1 MPRLRLLS
9 CAALALVGTATKPAA
24 SNRPP
29 TFISATTAEVKSQFA
44 AARRRLDAD
53 PRDTAAAHA
62 IAKILRALGDIDGD
76 ATSKHVGFD
85 GAGAAWALAAQVD
98 VQGAVHYALR
108 QGDHAEAQRL
118 IRERLADVP
127 ECPVALELRALER
140 RAAGDN
146 EAAARFYDTAA
157 EKTTGDAKGPAL
169 LRSALGRAAIDDV
182 TGAEAVFEG
191 LCHDGAG
198 AEVWREYAFFL
209 DEKMDDRPRA
219 VAALRRAVALDPTEG
234 QARCQLAKWGGL
246 DASDTTATLDD
257 AYVGGLFD
265 QFAASFD
272 EQLVDTLQYRGHLQ
286 CADVLRTSLDGV
298 DLGPDLHCVD
308 LGAGTGL
315 CGGPLRRV
323 LAPRTPH
330 LTGVDLSPRMLERC
344 ATRGDHDAVVEGE
357 AVAHLRRLPPE
368 SVDVII
374 AADVLAYVGD
384 CAELFGEARR
394 VLRTNGRLV
403 FTLEESDE
411 AGFGLGSG
419 GRFVHSE
426 VYLRGAAAAADLMVV
441 VLDRG
446 PMRSQGGTPV
456 VALIAALAP
465 IL

>member
-62 IAKILRALGDIDGD
+62 IAKILRTLGDIDGD

-118 IRERLADVP
+118 IRKRLADVP

-198 AEVWREYAFFL
+198 AEVWREYAG
-209 DEKMDDRPRA
+209 
-219 VAALRRAVALDPTEG
+219 RRRFTKG
-234 QARCQLAKWGGL
+234 
-246 DASDTTATLDD
+246 
-257 AYVGGLFD
+257 
-265 QFAASFD
+265 
-272 EQLVDTLQYRGHLQ
+272 
-286 CADVLRTSLDGV
+286 
-298 DLGPDLHCVD
+298 
-308 LGAGTGL
+308 
-315 CGGPLRRV
+315 RRV
-323 LAPRTPH
+323 GP
-330 LTGVDLSPRMLERC
+330 
-344 ATRGDHDAVVEGE
+344 
-357 AVAHLRRLPPE
+357 
-368 SVDVII
+368 
-374 AADVLAYVGD
+374 
-384 CAELFGEARR
+384 
-394 VLRTNGRLV
+394 
-403 FTLEESDE
+403 
-411 AGFGLGSG
+411 
-419 GRFVHSE
+419 
-426 VYLRGAAAAADLMVV
+426 
-441 VLDRG
+441 DRG
-446 PMRSQGGTPV
+446 PGAVPAGQVGRPRRK
-456 VALIAALAP
+456 
-465 IL
+465 